1 MKPNRRQFLALASTA
16 GAWVPLAQAA
26 AKLEPSSLSPAM
38 GAGQG
43 NITKTSAS
51 APLSLFDGTSLSGWR
66 VQGPA
71 QWRVEN
77 GALLGSCD
85 ASGGGWLL
93 TERGFQDFVLRFAF
107 RSTSGEAGVLLRNA
121 PLSWSRFSHAK
132 DAGERTMGVY
142 VALSGVHAGEMSL
155 LTLDGHGKQID
166 HKPIPAPVHEAR
178 GSGDEIYP
186 GMCAPIPCSGIND
199 AEATKAGWPSH
210 PSIHFTTRSDG
221 WQQVE
226 ITLRGSAC
234 PWDTTGVA
242 EALEARS
249 QFGTLALFVSG
260 APVHFKELLLFDLTQ
275 RAAGLAQNAN
285 HPRFHQMTDLFYAEG
300 VAAGDLNQD
309 GYDEVVAG
317 PFYYLGPDYTMAR
330 ELYPPATINLAGVGE
345 HGNYSNCFL
354 SHIHDFTGDGWPDVL
369 MIMGF
374 GPRPSFSAH
383 LFVNPRGEL
392 RHWDNYNVVPSVSS
406 ETTQLFDIDGDGHPE
421 LIYAQNDQVG
431 YAKPDASD
439 PTKPWLFYPVSEKA
453 PRAPHGLGVGDVNGD
468 GRLDIV
474 TASGWWEQPPA
485 GTKGLWKF
493 HPVPFGASEGE
504 PGLRG
509 GADIFVYDVN
519 GDGVPDVITSLN
531 AHGPGLAWFEQQ
543 RDPQG
548 DVTWKRHLIMG
559 DPSTPLAEREP
570 WEETDKSVAF
580 TELHA
585 LAFANLDG
593 DELPS
598 IITGKRWWSHGY
610 IYDENDVD
618 NPPVLYRFQLVR
630 KSGGAVEWIPS
641 LIHNA
646 SGVGTQI
653 VAKDINRD
661 GRIEIVTTARK
672 GTFVFHGPF
681 KI

>member
-1 MKPNRRQFLALASTA
+1 MKPNRREFLALASSA

-26 AKLEPSSLSPAM
+26 AKLEPSSPS
-38 GAGQG
+38 
-43 NITKTSAS
+43 ISAAQDNLARSRSS
-51 APLSLFDGTSLSGWR
+51 APLSLFDGSSLTGWR
-66 VQGPA
+66 IQGPA

-77 GALLGSCD
+77 GELLGSCD
-85 ASGGGWLL
+85 APGGGWLA
-93 TERGFQDFVLRFAF
+93 TERGFEDFVLRFTF
-107 RSTSGEAGVLLRNA
+107 RSAGGEAGVLLRNA
-121 PLSWSRFSHAK
+121 PLAWSRFSHPAP
-132 DAGERTMGVY
+132 DGGQTMGVY
-142 VALSGVHAGEMSL
+142 VALSGAHAGEMSL
-155 LTLDGHGKQID
+155 LTLDGAGKQID
-166 HKPIPAPVHEAR
+166 RKPIPAPVREEP
-178 GSGDEIYP
+178 GSGDKIYP
-186 GMCAPIPCSGIND
+186 GMCAPIPCAGVND
-199 AEATKAGWPSH
+199 AEATKEGWPSH
-210 PSIHFTTRSDG
+210 PSIHIAPPADG

-234 PWDTTGVA
+234 PWDKTGMA
-242 EALEARS
+242 EALDARS
-249 QFGTLALFVSG
+249 QFGSLALFVSG
-260 APVHFKELLLFDLTQ
+260 APIHFKELSLFDLTQ
-275 RAAGLAQNAN
+275 RAAGLAQNAAN
-285 HPRFHQMTDLFYAEG
+285 PHVRQMTDLFYAEG
-300 VAAGDLNQD
+300 VAAGDLNQH

-317 PFYYLGPDYTMAR
+317 PFYYVGPDYTTAR
-330 ELYPPATINLAGVGE
+330 ELFPPTTINPAGVGE

-406 ETTQLFDIDGDGHPE
+406 ETTQLFDIDGDGQPE
-421 LIYAQNDQVG
+421 LILTQDNQVG
-431 YAKPDASD
+431 YAKPSASD
-439 PTKPWLFYPVSEKA
+439 PTKPWQFFPVSEKA
-453 PRAPHGLGVGDVNGD
+453 PRGPHGLGVGDINGD
-468 GRLDIV
+468 GRPDII

-485 GTKGLWKF
+485 GASGLWKF
-493 HPVPFGASEGE
+493 HPVLFGATEGE

-509 GADIFVYDVN
+509 GADIIVYDVN

-543 RDPQG
+543 RSAQG
-548 DVTWKRHLIMG
+548 AVTWKRHLIMG
-559 DPSTPLAEREP
+559 SPSTPLAEREQ

-585 LAFANLDG
+585 LAFAHLDG
-593 DELPS
+593 DGLPS

-630 KSGGAVEWIPS
+630 KPGGAVAWVPS

-653 VAKDINRD
+653 VAKDINQD

-672 GTFVFHGPF
+672 GTFVFYGPF